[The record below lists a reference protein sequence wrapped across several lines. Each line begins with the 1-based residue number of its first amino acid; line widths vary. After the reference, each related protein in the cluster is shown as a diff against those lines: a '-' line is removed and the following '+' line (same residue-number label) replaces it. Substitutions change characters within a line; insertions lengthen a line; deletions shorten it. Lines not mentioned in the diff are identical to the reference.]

1 MSNPEQTEVQSPLSL
16 TTSNYITDF
25 WNDSCS
31 LDELKYAMA
40 HGGVGATTNP
50 SIVLNVLKKE
60 LPAWRGLL
68 NQLIEDNPTWGEE
81 DVAWRLIEEMGLRGA
96 ELLMPVFEREGGVK
110 GRLSMQTNPS
120 YFRNPE
126 ALVKQSCHFH
136 SLAPNIQVKIPVT
149 AAGVAAIEEVTYQG
163 VTINATVCFT
173 VPLNRKV
180 QASG

>member
-1 MSNPEQTEVQSPLSL
+1 MNNPEQTEVQSPLSL

-31 LDELKYAMA
+31 IDELKYAMS

-110 GRLSMQTNPS
+110 GRLSMQTNPL

-136 SLAPNIQVKIPVT
+136 
-149 AAGVAAIEEVTYQG
+149 
-163 VTINATVCFT
+163 
-173 VPLNRKV
+173 
-180 QASG
+180 